1 VKLLK
6 MVLMLAYVAPSRLL
20 VEFGASISG
29 IELYNPDRIVSL
41 LMLFYVILLL
51 FFTFVYY
58 MYET

>member
-1 VKLLK
+1 
-6 MVLMLAYVAPSRLL
+6 LL